1 MPVTDR
7 GWPEK
12 AGVSPG
18 VDVVRFLI
26 RLQWE
31 HTHPHAHTH
40 RHYTH
45 TDTAGRRLANVV
57 FFLRGMR
64 WAVGGG
70 WGRRWHWLGKGV
82 RVAGPLFYSLVITG
96 GGVYWYV
103 AGCGG
108 NTHTCVRSHTHYT
121 VRPTAFHNSSR
132 RSANISLR
140 NTSFNESNEM
150 RFSIT

>member
-18 VDVVRFLI
+18 VSDVVRFLI
-26 RLQWE
+26 RLQRE
-31 HTHPHAHTH
+31 HTHPHA
-40 RHYTH
+40 RTH
-45 TDTAGRRLANVV
+45 TQTLDTHTLPADVWRML

-70 WGRRWHWLGKGV
+70 GGVVSERSRWWQTSSTCERGEMTECRDERRWHWLGRGV

-96 GGVYWYV
+96 EGGFV
-103 AGCGG
+103 AG
-108 NTHTCVRSHTHYT
+108 THILAAFAYTLHTQ
-121 VRPTAFHNSSR
+121 SD
-132 RSANISLR
+132 
-140 NTSFNESNEM
+140 SFS
-150 RFSIT
+150 